1 MQCKRWQYRT
11 FNSSS
16 CNVILCNA
24 KRMFCIFLW
33 NFLLNPAAAHCLQA
47 GSAGG
52 SIGNDGNKMQCKKKH
67 NTIYNAK
74 SCNVILCNAKL
85 YFASSCGTS
94 YSIQLL
100 QTLLAGPSR
109 GNALEMPK
117 IKCNAMQAVAMSNYA
132 MQKNV
137 LHLLLELL
145 TGAARCLP
153 APQKYIG
160 NTQIL
165 MKCNV
170 MSQKQ
175 PYARLCSAK
184 QSNVLNLLV
193 DLFAGAAHCWP
204 SCALEI
210 PKF

>member
-1 MQCKRWQYRT
+1 MGRRT
-11 FNSSS
+11 
-16 CNVILCNA
+16 
-24 KRMFCIFLW
+24 
-33 NFLLNPAAAHCLQA
+33 
-47 GSAGG
+47 
-52 SIGNDGNKMQCKKKH
+52 H
-67 NTIYNAK
+67 NH
-74 SCNVILCNAKL
+74 
-85 YFASSCGTS
+85 GTS

-100 QTLLAGPSR
+100 LTARGPQCR
-109 GNALEMPK
+109 EALEALEMPK
-117 IKCNAMQAVAMSNYA
+117 IQCNAMQAVAMSNYA

-153 APQKYIG
+153 APHKYIG

-175 PYARLCSAK
+175 PYARLCSAI

-193 DLFAGAAHCWP
+193 DLFAGAAHCSSSWP
-204 SCALEI
+204 SFAL